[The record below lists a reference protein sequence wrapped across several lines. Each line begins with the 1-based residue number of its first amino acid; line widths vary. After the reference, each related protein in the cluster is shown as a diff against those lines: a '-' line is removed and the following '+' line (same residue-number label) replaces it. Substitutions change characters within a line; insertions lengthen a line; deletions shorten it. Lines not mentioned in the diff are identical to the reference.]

1 MSSVLYIRQMKVK
14 FSAWLYLT
22 ALILTI
28 SNFAVAQTPNE
39 VKIGTQ
45 VWMTKNLNVDK
56 FRNGD
61 PIPQAKTRE
70 EWKAAG
76 ENKQPAW
83 CYYDNDPANGVK
95 YGKLYNWYAV
105 NDARGLAPAGYH
117 VPSDAEWTILE
128 NQLGSDA
135 GTKMKSTSGWEGWET
150 GGSKTCPNCSD
161 WNAEYRRKV
170 PCHVCKDSRSV
181 PSPVVKHSGNG
192 TNSSGFNGQ
201 AGGFR
206 YDEGISNFIGSFG
219 YWWSSSEKDAPYAW
233 YRSLNYEK
241 SGVGRY
247 SFYNEFGLSVRC
259 LRDSGANEE
268 ILDTDEPLTFDPVLK
283 KLFSKYPCMKSA
295 FSDGRMKK
303 ISDSEFTIR
312 NGSDK
317 WTITIENES
326 GFYTK
331 KNDVSIERQP
341 VKCE

>member
-1 MSSVLYIRQMKVK
+1 MKVFLSNEEMVK
-14 FSAWLYLT
+14 FRCGISFYLT
-22 ALILTI
+22 RPATLQIPMVYAILAPKSTNMKSTLLSSLLILLSISTTLSAQETI
-28 SNFAVAQTPNE
+28 T
-39 VKIGTQ
+39 IGTQ

-61 PIPQAKTRE
+61 PIPQAKTDE
-70 EWKAAG
+70 EWKTAG

-83 CYYDNDPANGVK
+83 CYYDNDPANGAK

-135 GTKMKSTSGWEGWET
+135 ATKMKSTSGWKGWET

-201 AGGFR
+201 AGGYRLGNGNF
-206 YDEGISNFIGSFG
+206 YDVGSYG
-219 YWWSSSEKDAPYAW
+219 NWWSSSEKNETNAW
-233 YRSLNYEK
+233 NRNLNYDK
-241 SGVGRY
+241 SNVNR
-247 SFYNEFGLSVRC
+247 NNNNKENGLSVRC
-259 LRDSGANEE
+259 LRDLLETYPRLYCRGFFLCKSIFSIIAITTSLWRSCLKHTLLAERTSG
-268 ILDTDEPLTFDPVLK
+268 I
-283 KLFSKYPCMKSA
+283 
-295 FSDGRMKK
+295 
-303 ISDSEFTIR
+303 
-312 NGSDK
+312 
-317 WTITIENES
+317 
-326 GFYTK
+326 
-331 KNDVSIERQP
+331 Q
-341 VKCE
+341 